1 MFAYC
6 ANSPVTHV
14 DPAGNALET
23 IFDLLSLGA
32 SIAEV
37 AVNPA
42 DPWAWVGL
50 IGDLADVAIPCVG
63 GLGELKGAGAID
75 DSLDLAKMTE
85 NTLKVI
91 SAAAEAASLGG
102 PNSVYV
108 SYQSDGSELLE
119 YVGITNDFD
128 RRSYEWED
136 IRKINEKM
144 SGLDRDTARMAE
156 QTVIALFGKKG
167 NTLTNRINSIGKKG
181 DLFDDYV
188 KFFKQLVK

>member
-1 MFAYC
+1 M
-6 ANSPVTHV
+6 
-14 DPAGNALET
+14 
-23 IFDLLSLGA
+23 LSLGA

-63 GLGELKGAGAID
+63 GLGEAIRALKAAGAVD

-91 SAAAEAASLGG
+91 SAAAQAASLGG

-108 SYQSDGSELLE
+108 SYQTDGSQLLE

-167 NTLTNRINSIGKKG
+167 NTLSNRINSIGQKG